1 MVVEQRKRG
10 KGGTQRVPYLGPGRQ
25 ERRRRAAVRAAAAL
39 RAGREELE
47 VAEVVVGRR
56 SGAGR
61 PLYSRGEAV
70 ARLGV
75 GGGR

>member
-1 MVVEQRKRG
+1 M
-10 KGGTQRVPYLGPGRQ
+10 
-25 ERRRRAAVRAAAAL
+25 RAAAAL

-47 VAEVVVGRR
+47 VAEVVVGRT
-56 SGAGR
+56 SGVGR

-75 GGGR
+75 GGGRQAVRSAINGVRPVARVVTRRAAMA